1 MARIYVGGHIALQH
15 PPESWGDWWQF
26 TGTRDPKR
34 CPGIG
39 SSGSKISGAGLL
51 PGNPG
56 APSAIMKSPRN
67 EDAIEVNRL
76 LEIGLRVD
84 AAQLKARE
92 LVLDQELENAREFGV
107 AAIAHPDWKMN
118 WRRQWDR
125 VAVVKKLISAS
136 MLELANA
143 LDDTGDAGHQRA
155 MAIWEALQG
164 MAERLHSELEKIRL
178 LVNELAAAGRKD
190 WNVLAR
196 KLEDE
201 FAAVHWCAQALRI
214 KLELL
219 KSHSRDAAE
228 QFIRGMVAK
237 LPQRGAGGSDK
248 LELYDHE
255 FRNAVRALEEEH
267 HEFLGF
273 LDVVKGLWMWVEP
286 PEVRMRKN
294 RRLCVDEADSIAPAI
309 AEPMGMTI
317 L

>member
-1 MARIYVGGHIALQH
+1 MAELVAGGHIALQH
-15 PPESWGDWWQF
+15 PSEAWGDWWQS

-34 CPGIG
+34 CPGIWRPAA
-39 SSGSKISGAGLL
+39 KLSGAGLR

-56 APSAIMKSPRN
+56 APSAIMKSPPK
-67 EDAIEVNRL
+67 EDANEVARL

-92 LVLDQELENAREFGV
+92 LVLDQELEKAREFGV
-107 AAIAHPDWKMN
+107 AATANPDWKAN

-125 VAVVKKLISAS
+125 VAVVKTLISAS
-136 MLELANA
+136 MVELANT

-155 MAIWEALQG
+155 MAIWETLQG
-164 MAERLHSELEKIRL
+164 MAERLHSELEKIRR

-219 KSHSRDAAE
+219 KSHSREAAE

-237 LPQRGAGGSDK
+237 LPQRGEGGSRK

-255 FRNAVRALEEEH
+255 FRNAARALEKEH

-294 RRLCVDEADSIAPAI
+294 RRLSVDEADSIAPAL
-309 AEPMGMTI
+309 AEPMGLTI